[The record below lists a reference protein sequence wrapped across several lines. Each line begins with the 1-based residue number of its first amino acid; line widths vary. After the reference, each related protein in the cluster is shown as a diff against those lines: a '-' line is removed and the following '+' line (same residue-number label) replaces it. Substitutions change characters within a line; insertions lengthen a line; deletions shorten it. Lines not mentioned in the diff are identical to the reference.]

1 MLPSHPAIERI
12 VKKKIRQ
19 HWADDRPLRG
29 PPFSVHQGPI
39 RHAYGRLEPS
49 LKVEKHPF
57 AVRVPS
63 HGSHQEVPVDLIE
76 EALDIKVKHPV
87 MVPTSPSGHAQCLVR
102 RFPWTISIGILVKS
116 GFQDWFQ
123 VSFDNHLGDSVGDRW
138 NAKRPGPSRISLRYV
153 NATHGWRKVASGAH
167 PIPDPIEV
175 LTQVPFEILD
185 RLPVNPSRPSV
196 RLHLL
201 VRFPHIAFRNTKW
214 LGFIHA
220 GHPPSG
226 CLLDRAG

>member
-1 MLPSHPAIERI
+1 MLPPHPAIERI

-123 VSFDNHLGDSVGDRW
+123 VSFDDPLGDSVGDRW
-138 NAKRPGPSRISLRYV
+138 NAKRPGPSQNL
-153 NATHGWRKVASGAH
+153 
-167 PIPDPIEV
+167 
-175 LTQVPFEILD
+175 
-185 RLPVNPSRPSV
+185 PSV
-196 RLHLL
+196 CQRDAR
-201 VRFPHIAFRNTKW
+201 VTESSFRSTSDSRSDR
-214 LGFIHA
+214 GSY
-220 GHPPSG
+220 SG
-226 CLLDRAG
+226 PRRNPR